1 MAAKNWLVPANIK
14 DGGSKLI
21 HWFQQIQNVVAK
33 NLVGFKQKRKMLVA
47 KIRAGS
53 SKIKSWFQQKKC
65 RRISP
70 HLSPWFSIAAQP
82 PPRWFQR
89 LHRLVAAKT
98 AASSSIAVSPGCT
111 PSPRL
116 QHTEHPQVA
125 VARGASS
132 RTPVLHE
139 LQCVVTAVVAPQS
152 HGCSTW
158 CTTVSHHGGHAM
170 ACGWKVSG
178 WPWRKRRNRGWGL
191 SRLLGEE
198 IRQCVWTRNV
208 WKPLADKNPG

>member
-1 MAAKNWLVPANIK
+1 M
-14 DGGSKLI
+14 I

-33 NLVGFKQKRKMLVA
+33 NLVGFKQKWKMLVA

-82 PPRWFQR
+82 PRRWFQR

-98 AASSSIAVSPGCT
+98 AASSSIAVSPGCA

-116 QHTEHPQVA
+116 QHTEHPRVT
-125 VARGASS
+125 VARGAGGLRCCWSPSS
-132 RTPVLHE
+132 RTPDLHE
-139 LQCVVTAVVAPQS
+139 LQCVVAAVVAPQS

-158 CTTVSHHGGHAM
+158 CTSVSHHGGHAM
-170 ACGWKVSG
+170 ACG
-178 WPWRKRRNRGWGL
+178 RI
-191 SRLLGEE
+191 E
-198 IRQCVWTRNV
+198 
-208 WKPLADKNPG
+208 